1 MRRHRLF
8 IVTIAGALAAASP
21 PAQAAP
27 AFALPPPAA
36 LGTQTGLMAPA
47 ATMRLVLALKL
58 GDAAGADALARA
70 VSDPRN
76 PAYGKFLTPA
86 QFGARFGARAGDY
99 LAVRQWALA
108 GGLAVGPVTHSRSTV
123 SVAGTVATIEKLFS
137 TRIATFRTSS
147 GQDGFAPAVPPSMP
161 DEIAPMVSGVIG
173 LSSTKR
179 FAPLYRLPAGPRPQ
193 GAAGTGVDAAYAPSD
208 FRTAYNIPVLQGARP
223 DTVALFEQG
232 GFTPR
237 DVTTFEKRYRLPKVP
252 ITVEGVDGY
261 DGSVNDSGV
270 ELEAALD
277 LQTLIGINP
286 GLGQI
291 IVYEDGTDPFSV
303 ALLDSLTMMAED
315 DTAQTISIS
324 YGIDEAAAG
333 IPALQ
338 AEYNVLVEL
347 AAQGQ
352 AVFVSSG
359 DEGAFGE
366 QVQSTLNVEDP
377 ASQPYATGVG
387 GTTLFTYNNAQ
398 YSLETAWG
406 LLPEGDGASGGGAS
420 SYWNIPGFQIAEL
433 NPGVYESVAL
443 RNGGSG
449 TMRNVPDLAAD
460 AAPVTGASIYSGIN
474 GGWLEIGGTSLSA
487 PLWAGAYSVLNAAR
501 KGTGLP
507 AIGFFNP
514 LIYNI
519 GVTKPGTILDIL
531 SGTNGFPGSNLPSG
545 YDAAFSYDDVTGWG
559 SIHDDD
565 FLISLFQLGAGVGNQ
580 PGQASRIHAV
590 PASTSVDVTW
600 KSAQGATGYLVTVT
614 LQQPQSPAYFVAEA
628 VTQGTAFQVTGLSPA
643 SKYLVFITAVGPGG
657 SNIPYG
663 VRFTTA
669 PAGEPAK

>member
-1 MRRHRLF
+1 MLGYRLC
-8 IVTIAGALAAASP
+8 VAMTAGVLAAASP
-21 PAQAAP
+21 QAKAQT
-27 AFALPPPAA
+27 AFASPPPAA
-36 LGTQTGLMAPA
+36 LGTQTGRMAPA

-76 PAYGKFLTPA
+76 PAYGKFVTPA

-99 LAVRQWALA
+99 LALRQWALA
-108 GGLAVGPVTHSRSTV
+108 NGLALGPVTHSRTTLSI
-123 SVAGTVATIEKLFS
+123 AGPVATIERLFA
-137 TRIATFRTSS
+137 TRIATFRTPS
-147 GQDGFAPAVPPSMP
+147 GQAGFAPIVPPSMP
-161 DEIAPMVSGVIG
+161 DEIAPMVTGVIG
-173 LSSTKR
+173 LASTKR
-179 FAPLYRLPAGPRPQ
+179 FAPLYRLPTGPRPQ
-193 GAAGTGVDAAYAPSD
+193 GASGTGVDAAYAPAD
-208 FRTAYNIPVLQGARP
+208 FRTAYNVPVLQGAKP
-223 DTVALFEQG
+223 ETAAVFEQG

-237 DVTTFEKRYRLPKVP
+237 DLTIFERRYGLPRVP
-252 ITVEGVDGY
+252 VTVEGVDGY
-261 DGSVNDSGV
+261 DGSVNDNGV

-277 LQTLIGINP
+277 LETLIGINP
-286 GLGQI
+286 NLGQI
-291 IVYEDGTDPFSV
+291 NVYEDGNDPFSV

-324 YGIDEAAAG
+324 YGIDEATAG

-338 AEYNVLVEL
+338 AEYNVLVQL

-366 QVQSTLNVEDP
+366 AVQSTLNVEDP

-398 YSLETAWG
+398 YGLETAWG
-406 LLPEGDGASGGGAS
+406 LLAEQDGASGGGAS
-420 SYWNIPGFQIAEL
+420 FFWSIPGYQIAEL
-433 NPGVYESVAL
+433 NPGVFQSVAL
-443 RNGGSG
+443 RDGGSG
-449 TMRNVPDLAAD
+449 TLRNVPDLAAD
-460 AAPVTGASIYSGIN
+460 AAPVTGASVYSGIN

-514 LIYNI
+514 LVYSI
-519 GVTKPGTILDIL
+519 GLTKPGTLIDIL
-531 SGTNGFPGSNLPSG
+531 SGTNGFPGSGLPDG

-559 SIHDDD
+559 SIHAYD
-565 FLISLFQLGAGVGNQ
+565 FLISLFQLGAGVGSQ
-580 PGQASRIHAV
+580 PGQAGRIRAV
-590 PASTSVDVTW
+590 AAATSVEVTW
-600 KSAQGATGYLVTVT
+600 KPARQATGYLVTVT
-614 LQQPQSPAYFVAEA
+614 LQQPESPAYFVAEA
-628 VTQGTAFQVTGLSPA
+628 VTQGNELQVAGLSPA
-643 SKYLVFITAVGPGG
+643 SKYLVFVTAVGPGG

-663 VRFTTA
+663 VRFTTT
-669 PAGEPAK
+669 K